1 MLNGISKMV
10 VMLQVP
16 ARVLHKSNKWGY
28 PTSFLA
34 LLMASGVVDDDTVK
48 TQFQI
53 FFFLSHMQQPI

>member
-10 VMLQVP
+10 VMLHVP
-16 ARVLHKSNKWGY
+16 ARVLPQSNKPGY
-28 PTSFLA
+28 PTPFLV

-53 FFFLSHMQQPI
+53 FFFLSHM